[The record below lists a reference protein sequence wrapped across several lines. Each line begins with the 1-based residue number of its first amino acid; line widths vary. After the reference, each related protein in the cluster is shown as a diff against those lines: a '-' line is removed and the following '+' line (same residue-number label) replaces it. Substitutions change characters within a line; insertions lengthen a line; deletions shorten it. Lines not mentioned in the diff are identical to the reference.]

1 MDFPYGIIRACNFH
15 PLYRMPSLS
24 SGQRPLRRALLCTT
38 LAIAFAPACAQTVPY
53 LMTRMAQL
61 PEYGRGADAVRIYGT
76 VDMGAMYATTDHG
89 RGRWQ
94 AQSGGNYSSKLG
106 LYASEDLGGGLKAE
120 IKLEAGFNAD
130 NGAQQASALFNRE
143 SWIGLRSST
152 WGTVR
157 VGNQINAMLPLLI
170 DPFML
175 VNTNSVYTWVGGGA
189 MQTPRGAGANTDL
202 GPGAGTLPVRVPK
215 SITYAT
221 PGALGPV
228 SAQLIYATN
237 PSGANE
243 PKVGTRGGVVAYNRG
258 PFYVAASL
266 IQTWSGPVSVGAGL
280 PMQSVRTDIP
290 SVGAIFDNGKL
301 VLSTSYARMEPK
313 AAQAGEASLVTLGAI
328 LPQGRTTWRAS
339 AVYRDTERARD
350 NAGRPADSS
359 ALGLML
365 GADYDLS
372 RRTALYARA
381 GSVRNFGASTIILNS
396 VALPLVA
403 GSAMPQTGIETR
415 TFSVGMYHHF

>member
-1 MDFPYGIIRACNFH
+1 
-15 PLYRMPSLS
+15 MPSLS
-24 SGQRPLRRALLCTT
+24 PGQRPLRHALLCTA
-38 LAIAFAPACAQTVPY
+38 LAAVFAPATAQTVPY

-61 PEYGRGADAVRIYGT
+61 PEYARGADAVRIYGT
-76 VDMGAMYATTDHG
+76 VDMGAMYATTDHAP
-89 RGRWQ
+89 GRWQ
-94 AQSGGNYSSKLG
+94 AQSGGIYSSKLG

-130 NGAQQASALFNRE
+130 NGTQQASALFNRE
-143 SWIGLRSST
+143 SWIGLRSRT

-175 VNTNSVYTWVGGGA
+175 VNTNSVYTWIGGGA
-189 MQTPRGAGANTDL
+189 MQTPRGVGANTDL

-228 SAQLIYATN
+228 SAQLIYAAN
-237 PSGANE
+237 ASGANA
-243 PKVGTRGGVVAYNRG
+243 PKVGTRGGVVSYNRG
-258 PFYVAASL
+258 PFYLAASL
-266 IQTWSGPVSVGAGL
+266 IQTWSSPVLVTAGL
-280 PMQSVRTDIP
+280 PLQGVRTDIP
-290 SVGAIFDNGKL
+290 SAGAIFDNGKL
-301 VLSTSYARMEPK
+301 VLSTSYARMKPK
-313 AAQAGEASLVTLGAI
+313 TAQAGEASLVTLGAI
-328 LPQGRTTWRAS
+328 LPDGRLTWRAS

-350 NAGRPADSS
+350 NAGRLADSS

-365 GADYDLS
+365 GVDYDLS

-396 VALPLVA
+396 VPLPLVA

>member
-1 MDFPYGIIRACNFH
+1 
-15 PLYRMPSLS
+15 MPSLS
-24 SGQRPLRRALLCTT
+24 PGQRPLRRALLCTA
-38 LAIAFAPACAQTVPY
+38 LAVAFAPAASAQTVPY

-61 PEYGRGADAVRIYGT
+61 PEYGRGADAVRVYGT
-76 VDMGAMYATTDHG
+76 VDMGAMYATTDHA

-106 LYASEDLGGGLKAE
+106 VYASEDLGGGLKAE

-189 MQTPRGAGANTDL
+189 MQTPRGVGANTDL

-258 PFYVAASL
+258 PFYLAASL
-266 IQTWSGPVSVGAGL
+266 IQTWSSPVTVSAGL

-301 VLSTSYARMEPK
+301 VLSSSYARMQPK

-328 LPQGRTTWRAS
+328 LPQGRLTWRAS

>member
-1 MDFPYGIIRACNFH
+1 
-15 PLYRMPSLS
+15 MPSFPI
-24 SGQRPLRRALLCTT
+24 GQRPLRRALLCTA
-38 LAIAFAPACAQTVPY
+38 LAAVFAPAAAAQTVPY

-76 VDMGAMYATTDHG
+76 VDMGAMYATTNHAP
-89 RGRWQ
+89 GRWQ
-94 AQSGGNYSSKLG
+94 AQSGGIYSSKLG

-120 IKLEAGFNAD
+120 IKLETGFNAD

-175 VNTNSVYTWVGGGA
+175 VNTNSVYTWIGGGA
-189 MQTPRGAGANTDL
+189 MQTPRGVGANTDL

-221 PGALGPV
+221 PSALGPV

-237 PSGANE
+237 PSGASE
-243 PKVGTRGGVVAYNRG
+243 PKVGTRGGVVSYNRG
-258 PFYVAASL
+258 PFYLAASL
-266 IQTWSGPVSVGAGL
+266 IQTWSSPVLVTAGL
-280 PMQSVRTDIP
+280 PLQSVRTDIP
-290 SVGAIFDNGKL
+290 SAGAIFDNGKL
-301 VLSTSYARMEPK
+301 VLSTSYARMKPK
-313 AAQAGEASLVTLGAI
+313 TAQAGEASLVTLGAI
-328 LPQGRTTWRAS
+328 LPDGRLTWRAS

-350 NAGRPADSS
+350 NAGRLADSS

-365 GADYDLS
+365 GVDYDLS

-396 VALPLVA
+396 VPLPLVA